1 MHIRYTLLAIPF
13 LAMAAFGQD
22 SVDTRTSTG
31 TFSGTALFSEPPARQ
46 IRPVTGAPYSAEET
60 FTLVQT
66 LADGTHITKL
76 NTTRKMYRDSEGR
89 TRIERA
95 IVNNRI
101 AQRVSAEVPVI
112 VEITDPVE
120 HVQYTLDPVNKVAHK
135 QTLTAGPNPNRPT
148 LTRRSIPRVPGGIAT
163 AGPVAAP
170 APGQASSENKTT
182 TTHEKLGTQTIE
194 GVEAEGTRFT
204 TVSPAAPITTT
215 NHLQL

>member
-1 MHIRYTLLAIPF
+1 M
-13 LAMAAFGQD
+13 
-22 SVDTRTSTG
+22 
-31 TFSGTALFSEPPARQ
+31 
-46 IRPVTGAPYSAEET
+46 
-60 FTLVQT
+60 
-66 LADGTHITKL
+66 
-76 NTTRKMYRDSEGR
+76 
-89 TRIERA
+89 
-95 IVNNRI
+95 
-101 AQRVSAEVPVI
+101 
-112 VEITDPVE
+112 E

-182 TTHEKLGTQTIE
+182 TTHEKLGTRITIE

-204 TVSPAAPITTT
+204 TVWPAAPITTT